1 VKIKIEQANN
11 KSSMIKPSKEMKTMK
26 SKYYLNAH
34 KNGNGLELAG
44 LDKESIFG

>member
-1 VKIKIEQANN
+1 MKIKIERPNN

-34 KNGNGLELAG
+34 KNSSGSDLAS
-44 LDKESIFG
+44 LDKEPIYG